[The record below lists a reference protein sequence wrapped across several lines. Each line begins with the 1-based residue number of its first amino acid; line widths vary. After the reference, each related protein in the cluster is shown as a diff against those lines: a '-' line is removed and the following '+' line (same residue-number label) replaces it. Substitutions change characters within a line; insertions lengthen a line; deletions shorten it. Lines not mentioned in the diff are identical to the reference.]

1 MLQVVWVLSM
11 HQTTKPQIIRW
22 RMPGKLL
29 EIMNKMRLVIVPE
42 LVCNQRPIDGLG
54 EVNTRQNV
62 AKPIEASQLFWCT
75 TDHLLE
81 LYDEV
86 LLAHPQPL
94 TEFANGQDT
103 MMAGDL
109 CNGRLHDLESL
120 RGSPA
125 PNHRG
130 GVTPFGRSE

>member
-1 MLQVVWVLSM
+1 MLSAVWFLSM
-11 HQTTKPQIIRW
+11 HLTKKPQIIGGSVPR
-22 RMPGKLL
+22 KFS
-29 EIMNKMRLVIVPE
+29 EIPNKMRLVMKIE

-94 TEFANGQDT
+94 TEFANRQCS

-109 CNGRLHDLESL
+109 CNGMLHDLKSL
-120 RGSPA
+120 SIFIQA
-125 PNHRG
+125 SQEK
-130 GVTPFGRSE
+130 FF

>member
-1 MLQVVWVLSM
+1 MLRAVRVLGV
-11 HQTTKPQIIRW
+11 HQATKPQIIGW
-22 RMPGKLL
+22 CVSGKSL
-29 EIMNKMRLVIVPE
+29 EIPNKMRLVMVTE

-94 TEFANGQDT
+94 TEFAN
-103 MMAGDL
+103 
-109 CNGRLHDLESL
+109 
-120 RGSPA
+120 
-125 PNHRG
+125 
-130 GVTPFGRSE
+130 